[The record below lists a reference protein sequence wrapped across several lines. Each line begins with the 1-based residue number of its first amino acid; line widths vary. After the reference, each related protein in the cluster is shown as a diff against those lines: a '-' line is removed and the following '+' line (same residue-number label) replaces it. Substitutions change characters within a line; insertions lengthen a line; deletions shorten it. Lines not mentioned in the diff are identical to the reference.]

1 MHRYQLFFG
10 LESKEPSSQN
20 SSSSTQKS
28 GYRSHLHPKGLDQEQ
43 ISHIASR
50 YKQADQRER
59 TEPYYKQK
67 KGKKTYWKIMGKWKK
82 ANRGIK

>member
-67 KGKKTYWKIMGKWKK
+67 KGKKNVLENNAKMEKGK
-82 ANRGIK
+82 